1 MNIEQKL
8 AYIKRALEMGANV
21 QLYFHNM
28 PEKEEAEKAM
38 KELSSMN
45 NVPYQSYGDDGYHW
59 FQSND
64 SENKLRISAFYEAK
78 EEEVS
83 A

>member
-1 MNIEQKL
+1 MNIDQKL

-28 PEKEEAEKAM
+28 PEKEEAEKVM

-45 NVPYQSYGDDGYHW
+45 NIPYQSLSNDDIHW
-59 FQSND
+59 LHSDD
-64 SENKLRISAFYEAK
+64 SENKLRASAFYEA
-78 EEEVS
+78 EEEVT